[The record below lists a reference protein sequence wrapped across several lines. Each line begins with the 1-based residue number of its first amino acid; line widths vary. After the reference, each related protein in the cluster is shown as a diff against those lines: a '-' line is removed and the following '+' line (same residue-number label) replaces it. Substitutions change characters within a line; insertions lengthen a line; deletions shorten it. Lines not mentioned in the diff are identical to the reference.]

1 MRNTE
6 EILKELKEIQAEIAK
21 GEAAKNINCKKYDE
35 ALKNHEYTLCLLHDI
50 SRGGSTIEKTFI
62 DTYDAKN
69 SCLKLISAMRLL
81 IEFADELSNKFENE
95 LLLTELKGKEQLLKK
110 ELGIKWCEKIA
121 WYSTNI
127 TVRNS
132 LTGISINES

>member
-6 EILKELKEIQAEIAK
+6 EILKELKAVQDEIAK
-21 GEAAKNINCKKYDE
+21 AEAVRNIDCKKYDE

-69 SCLKLISAMRLL
+69 SCLKLISTMRLL
-81 IEFADELSNKFENE
+81 VDFSEELSNKFESE
-95 LLLTELKGKEQLLKK
+95 FLLIELKQKEQLLKS
-110 ELGIKWCEKIA
+110 ELGIK
-121 WYSTNI
+121 
-127 TVRNS
+127 
-132 LTGISINES
+132 